1 MAIELDT
8 ERKRYSN
15 YVVSTQRTVL
25 NNQCSKRVTVKAA
38 GTDAIVDPL
47 GLPVIWDNTDS
58 FIPYENTSD
67 ISALTTEPA
76 GLGGAVVGI
85 VVGSSEGEGHNLDD
99 VTVTAAGVEMTVLFR
114 DSTINGGSI
123 DWAWLDVDGVAANGV
138 TAALAA
144 KQLEFTNQ
152 LEKQRVNVVDKA
164 TVVDPNYVA

>member
-38 GTDAIVDPL
+38 GTDAIVDPI
-47 GLPVIWDNTDS
+47 GLPVVWDDTDS
-58 FIPYENTSD
+58 FIPWENGSD
-67 ISALTTEPA
+67 LSLLTTEPD
-76 GLGGAVVGI
+76 GLGGALVGI
-85 VVGSSEGEGHNLDD
+85 IVGSSEGEGQNLDD
-99 VTVTAAGVEMTVLFR
+99 ITVTAAGVQMTVLFR
-114 DSTINGGSI
+114 DATIIGDNI

-138 TAALAA
+138 TAALTA

-152 LEKQRVNVVDKA
+152 LEKQRINVVDKA
-164 TVVDPNYVA
+164 TVVDPSYVS